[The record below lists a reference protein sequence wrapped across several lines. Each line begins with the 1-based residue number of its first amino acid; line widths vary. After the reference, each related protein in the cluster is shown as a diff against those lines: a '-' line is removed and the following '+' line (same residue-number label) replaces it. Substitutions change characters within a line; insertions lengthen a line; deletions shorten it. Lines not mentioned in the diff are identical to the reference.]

1 MKVLDIGKRID
12 EQTAKELFEEL
23 DLNTLGFLADKK
35 RREFHK
41 DNIVTFVID
50 RNVNYSNA
58 CVASC
63 KFCAF
68 YRKPK
73 DEEAYVLPKDEILKK
88 VRELKERGGT
98 TLLMQ
103 GGLNPELGLDYFK
116 DLISSIHQEF
126 PDIDIHSLSAPE
138 IVYLAKI
145 EKMSIK
151 DVIRE
156 LKEAGLKSIPGG
168 GAEVLSPNVRSVI
181 SKGKCT
187 TEEWIEVHKSAH
199 ELGMTTTATMM
210 FGHIETIDDILYHLS
225 LIRDLQDKTGGF
237 TAFIPWTFQKGN
249 TELDYVEPAS
259 SVYYLKVLAISRLFL
274 DNFKNIQASHVT
286 QTMQIGT
293 VALHYG
299 ANDLGSVM
307 LEENVISSTEF
318 KVRIPAVEDM
328 IKNIKKAGF
337 VPAKRDTYYNILEI
351 YN

>member
-1 MKVLDIGKRID
+1 MQTLNVSEKLDEK
-12 EQTAKELFEEL
+12 TAIELFEEL
-23 DLNTLGFLADKK
+23 DLNTLGFLANQK
-35 RREFHK
+35 RHQIHK

-68 YRKPK
+68 YKKPN
-73 DEEAYVLPKDEILKK
+73 DEEAYVLPKEEILKK
-88 VRELKERGGT
+88 VRELKQLNGT

-103 GGLNPELGLDYFK
+103 GGLNPYLGLDYFK
-116 DLISSIHQEF
+116 DLIHTIHEEF

-151 DVIRE
+151 DVIKE
-156 LKEAGLKSIPGG
+156 LKDSGLKSIPGG
-168 GAEVLSPNVRSVI
+168 GAEVLSPRVRQVI

-210 FGHIETIDDILYHLS
+210 FGHLETIEDIIYHLS
-225 LIRDLQDKTGGF
+225 LIRDLQEKTGGF

-249 TELDYVEPAS
+249 TELDYVKTAS

-274 DNFKNIQASHVT
+274 YNFKNIQASHVT
-286 QTMQIGT
+286 QTMRVGT
-293 VALHYG
+293 VALHFG
-299 ANDLGSVM
+299 ANDLGSLM
-307 LEENVISSTEF
+307 IEENVISSTDF
-318 KVRIPAVEDM
+318 KVKIPAITDM
-328 IKNIKKAGF
+328 VNNIKKAGF
-337 VPAKRDTYYNILEI
+337 IPARRDTYYNILEI
-351 YN
+351 YQ

>member
-1 MKVLDIGKRID
+1 
-12 EQTAKELFEEL
+12 
-23 DLNTLGFLADKK
+23 
-35 RREFHK
+35 
-41 DNIVTFVID
+41 
-50 RNVNYSNA
+50 
-58 CVASC
+58 
-63 KFCAF
+63 
-68 YRKPK
+68 
-73 DEEAYVLPKDEILKK
+73 
-88 VRELKERGGT
+88 
-98 TLLMQ
+98 
-103 GGLNPELGLDYFK
+103 
-116 DLISSIHQEF
+116 
-126 PDIDIHSLSAPE
+126 
-138 IVYLAKI
+138 
-145 EKMSIK
+145 
-151 DVIRE
+151 
-156 LKEAGLKSIPGG
+156 
-168 GAEVLSPNVRSVI
+168 
-181 SKGKCT
+181 
-187 TEEWIEVHKSAH
+187 VHKSAH

-337 VPAKRDTYYNILEI
+337 IPAKRDTYYNILEI